1 MKHKWV
7 TYINVEK
14 NNLNFQTLCGVCMK
28 NFMKEKK
35 MNNLHG
41 YVEVPEDYWESTTTN
56 NEDFEFI
63 YNEKELSDIY
73 I

>member
-1 MKHKWV
+1 MKKYMIQWLAGRV
-7 TYINVEK
+7 GI
-14 NNLNFQTLCGVCMK
+14 
-28 NFMKEKK
+28 KK
-35 MNNLHG
+35 MENNRIRG
-41 YVEVPEDYWESTTTN
+41 YVEIPEDYWESTSTN